1 MTFLLN
7 PYIYGGW
14 MDIRQ
19 VTIIPTPSANYQV
32 RIVLNSSNF
41 DYSKTYSNGSDIR
54 FIESATDSPSTQY
67 FSHWIE
73 SWNASGNSIIWVK
86 IPTSGTNTFYMV
98 YNNSS
103 ADSVS
108 SIDNTM
114 ETGMR
119 FRYYDGMGFNT
130 LVGGGTDTSVN
141 YNWGSGNVTIAGVGA
156 DPDTVSIIWDGWIN
170 PSGSGSHT
178 FFATS
183 DDGERLYARTLSD
196 SSGTNTTLID
206 AWVDRAPTENSAAY
220 SITDGNPK
228 YIEYQWYENGGG
240 AVAQLGWTPPSTGVK
255 VYPIPS
261 TNMRSPKYSSTY
273 LTPYTYLGGSVYP
286 VSNVITSG
294 ISFYFDP
301 AITSSYAGSGTSI
314 YDLSGNANNGTLTN
328 GVGYNSSNSGI
339 LTFDGVDDVVAV
351 TKNSGVPTGN
361 YTILTFIYV
370 RSLPASNGDSI
381 LDCGSGTTYPMR
393 FLVMPTGNFKIQH
406 IAAFAGAGLTSST
419 VLSLNT
425 WYCVAAVNSSNTGT
439 LYLNGVSDGTGT
451 LTQGYDTF
459 NFAIGWKPVGNASS
473 VTPFDGYIGATL
485 VYNRALNSTEISDT
499 FNIFK
504 SRYGL

>member
-14 MDIRQ
+14 KDISQ

-41 DYSKTYSNGSDIR
+41 DYSKSFSNGSDIR
-54 FIESATDSPSTQY
+54 FIASATDSPSTQHLP
-67 FSHWIE
+67 HWIE

-86 IPTSGTNTFYMV
+86 VPTSGTETFYMV

-103 ADSVS
+103 ATSVS

-119 FRYYDGMGFNT
+119 FRYYDGTGFNT

-141 YNWGSGNVTIAGVGA
+141 YNWGSGNVSIAGVGA
-156 DPDTVSIIWDGWIN
+156 DPDTVSIIWDGWIK

-183 DDGERLYARTLSD
+183 DDGERLYARTISD
-196 SSGTNTTLID
+196 SSGTNTTLVN
-206 AWVDRAPTENSAAY
+206 AWVDRGPTENSAAY

-228 YIEYQWYENGGG
+228 YLEYQWYENGGG

-261 TNMRSPKYSSTY
+261 ANMRSPKYSSTY
-273 LTPYTYLGGSVYP
+273 LSPFTYVGGAVYP
-286 VSNVITSG
+286 RSDFTTSG
-294 ISFYFDP
+294 LVLNYDAALS
-301 AITSSYAGSGTSI
+301 ASY
-314 YDLSGNANNGTLTN
+314 
-328 GVGYNSSNSGI
+328 
-339 LTFDGVDDVVAV
+339 
-351 TKNSGVPTGN
+351 P
-361 YTILTFIYV
+361 
-370 RSLPASNGDSI
+370 
-381 LDCGSGTTYPMR
+381 GSGTTWKDLGGYGYNGT
-393 FLVMPTGNFKIQH
+393 L
-406 IAAFAGAGLTSST
+406 
-419 VLSLNT
+419 
-425 WYCVAAVNSSNTGT
+425 VNSPTYNASGYLTFNGTNQTVSASKPNPNLTGQISIEAWFYNNGTGDMCPVHKGSHFTIRFPTVDSWTWADSTNYSYANFGTRTVANINQTGVWKQIVVTKDASNIVRIYKNGSLADTSGAFGGALTAATST
-439 LYLNGVSDGTGT
+439 LWLSGYSDTDTAPTTRLLNGSM
-451 LTQGYDTF
+451 
-459 NFAIGWKPVGNASS
+459 S
-473 VTPFDGYIGATL
+473 VVRI
-485 VYNRALNSTEISDT
+485 YNRALSGTEILAN
-499 FNIFK
+499 FNALR